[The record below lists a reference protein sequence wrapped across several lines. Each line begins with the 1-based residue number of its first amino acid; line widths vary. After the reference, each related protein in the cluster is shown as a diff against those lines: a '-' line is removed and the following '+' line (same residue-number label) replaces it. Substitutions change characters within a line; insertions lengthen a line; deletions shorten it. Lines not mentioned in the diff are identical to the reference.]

1 MTIAAETMSKGDFA
15 AHIGI
20 SPGRVSQYI
29 AEGKISG
36 EALEGDGRRAR
47 IRTSVAISQ
56 LQRTLDPN
64 QRFGANGFALRT
76 SALGAAAQTQPDVV
90 PVPPAASER
99 PRTAA
104 PLLAPQIDELA
115 ELRIRQERVK
125 AEKAER
131 EQMLDVGR
139 YMLAD
144 DVRREMAKAIS
155 AAYAVMEQGIQD
167 MAAAMAEQFGVPQRD
182 AQHALAKAFRSVRAS
197 AAVSF
202 LADASDEQE
211 YVEDS
216 DQ

>member
-36 EALEGDGRRAR
+36 DALEGDGRRAK

-64 QRFGANGFALRT
+64 QRFGSNGYALRS
-76 SALGAAAQTQPDVV
+76 SAAGVIAQRQVEEAPA
-90 PVPPAASER
+90 PPAGSDR
-99 PRTAA
+99 PRTSA

-139 YMLAD
+139 YMLAE

-197 AAVSF
+197 AAVGF
-202 LADASDEQE
+202 AADASDAQE
-211 YVEDS
+211 HVEDS